1 MENEIRQLDS
11 KFVMRYQIFESKNSK
26 IYFGYQNQKNCT
38 ELTIK
43 VLKQNNVDNTI
54 FQSILQKIQ
63 KLPSSNAIKILFFG
77 TGKISTK
84 KKKSVNKFF
93 FVEEKASK
101 GEFFDYIMGP
111 HKGFT
116 EQISKI
122 FFYQILNGLKS
133 YHDLGLVCSP
143 LKFSNILLDSHYRIK
158 ISDFVSE
165 NLLNETK
172 ENKKKQ
178 GNSNH
183 IELASMLFAMVTGRN
198 PIIKGRLFSKK
209 KMPYF
214 WDSARELSSLQFS
227 EDFIDI
233 INKLFLNESFEQYKT
248 ESNTNNNFYVNI
260 MNHPWLKGV
269 NQEMI
274 DSGAGTTPFY
284 EKIINEFEIREEC
297 LNDSRKEDIRN
308 FFNLKFQNERNANNE
323 KVYRSKTEIEEDQI
337 FLIS

>member
-1 MENEIRQLDS
+1 MEKEIGQLDS
-11 KFVMRYQIFESKNSK
+11 KFVMRYQISETKNSK
-26 IYFGYQNQKNCT
+26 IYFGHQNHKNYT
-38 ELTIK
+38 DLTIK
-43 VLKQNNVDNTI
+43 VLKQNNIDNII
-54 FQSILQKIQ
+54 FQSVLQKFQ
-63 KLPSSNAIKILFFG
+63 KLPSLNTVKVLFFG
-77 TGKISTK
+77 NGTISTK
-84 KKKSVNKFF
+84 KRKIINKFF

-101 GEFFDYIMGP
+101 GEFFDYIMGA

-133 YHDLGLVCSP
+133 YYDLGLVCSP

-165 NLLNETK
+165 NLESETK
-172 ENKKKQ
+172 TNKKKQ

-198 PIIKGRLFSKK
+198 PIIKGRFFSKQ

-214 WDSARELSSLQFS
+214 WDSARRLSSLQFS
-227 EDFIDI
+227 EDFIDL

-248 ESNTNNNFYVNI
+248 ESNTNNDYDNI
-260 MNHPWLKGV
+260 MNHPWLNGI
-269 NQEMI
+269 NNEMI

-284 EKIINEFEIREEC
+284 EKIINEFEKREQF
-297 LNDSRKEDIRN
+297 LNDSRKEDIRDV
-308 FFNLKFQNERNANNE
+308 FNLKFQNERGANNE
-323 KVYRSKTEIEEDQI
+323 KVYRSKTEIIEDQI
-337 FLIS
+337 FLVS